1 MLFQGV
7 LSFKHPSYS
16 AENKR
21 EEVVV
26 DQVEYHYVGE
36 KAKRKQRSKEKAVA
50 TNTPCLIPYLY
61 TKVNSSTVTSSTP
74 EIPLNTNCA
83 PISKAVN
90 TPGRIIFFAVFI
102 A

>member
-7 LSFKHPSYS
+7 LPFKQPSYS

-36 KAKRKQRSKEKAVA
+36 KAKKETTEQGKSRCHQHPLFDSVLINEGQQQYGNKLYPRNTAQNQLRADKQGGEYSR
-50 TNTPCLIPYLY
+50 
-61 TKVNSSTVTSSTP
+61 
-74 EIPLNTNCA
+74 
-83 PISKAVN
+83 
-90 TPGRIIFFAVFI
+90 
-102 A
+102 